1 VRDAGVPDA
10 GPPPD
15 LGETRWTSLLDPSLS
30 RFYRWLPS
38 QGRNKD
44 PEGVFKME
52 GDVLHILGLP
62 TTGKSKDFGY
72 VATWDEFHDY
82 RLRLEQKWG
91 TATFPPRQNQPRD
104 SGLLYH
110 LHAPDQIWPRCVEFQ
125 IMEHNT
131 GDTWMLSGTGLTTTV
146 ADVHASPPRFNPLG
160 QEVALRGGQLI
171 KSSETESL
179 TGWNAI
185 ELIAS
190 GRDSVNIVNG
200 KRVNAGTDIET
211 DDGMAGQP
219 PAGPHRAPGRGSGGL
234 LPQRPDAPAGLHAA
248 AAGRGGAVRR
258 LRSRRLDAE
267 GRLAGT
273 LAAGRRARWR
283 WSRNRGPLQPPLVRR
298 RSRARRVPGAGVEPG
313 AAEQD
318 RGNSGVYLQS
328 HYEVQILD
336 SFGATLSGRTTAG
349 RSTGSTMRR

>member
-1 VRDAGVPDA
+1 MVGWRVWTAIACLAVGCGSGSGADRPNGRPDA
-10 GPPPD
+10 ATDGGSDGGSGGPSDGGVLGEIGP
-15 LGETRWTSLLDPSLS
+15 LGETSWTPLLDDSLS
-30 RFYRWLPS
+30 RFYRWMPS
-38 QGRNKD
+38 RGRDND
-44 PEGVFKME
+44 PEGIFAMD
-52 GDVLHILGLP
+52 GGTLHVLGIP
-62 TTGKSKDFGY
+62 ATDEEQDFGY

-131 GDTWMLSGTGLTTTV
+131 GDTWMLSGTGLTATV
-146 ADVHASPPRFNPLG
+146 ADVHASPPRFDPLG

-200 KRVNAGTDIET
+200 TRVNAATDLET
-211 DDGMAGQP
+211 DDGDGWSSLRQGRIALQAEGAEVFYRNIAVRAISAF
-219 PAGPHRAPGRGSGGL
+219 PAG
-234 LPQRPDAPAGLHAA
+234 
-248 AAGRGGAVRR
+248 V
-258 LRSRRLDAE
+258 
-267 GRLAGT
+267 
-273 LAAGRRARWR
+273 
-283 WSRNRGPLQPPLVRR
+283 
-298 RSRARRVPGAGVEPG
+298 
-313 AAEQD
+313 
-318 RGNSGVYLQS
+318 GN
-328 HYEVQILD
+328 
-336 SFGATLSGRTTAG
+336 
-349 RSTGSTMRR
+349 